1 MTASPLSSV
10 WPDFRTSPP
19 ASPDQLTHF
28 QLSSGINLPIEYL
41 EFLKTSNGGE
51 GFIGRN
57 YLVLDPI
64 EKIVESNRNLNVEEY
79 APGLVVIGS
88 DGGGEAIGFDRRG
101 TAWPVV
107 MVPLIPLDMK
117 EAQVIAESFGSFL
130 DKYSRFEL

>member
-1 MTASPLSSV
+1 
-10 WPDFRTSPP
+10 
-19 ASPDQLTHF
+19 
-28 QLSSGINLPIEYL
+28 LSSGINLPIEYL